1 MKIIKLTDLLKEISQ
16 PKYLDLD
23 LNNYHKLP
31 PRDGINITH
40 VAYMLNIRNVCKS
53 IDSSLKP
60 GGILVINDYFSI
72 IEKMLKYLPNYII
85 LEFHM
90 GYFND
95 KTQNSALVVL
105 KK

>member
-1 MKIIKLTDLLKEISQ
+1 MIKLINLLNEISQ

-23 LNNYHKLP
+23 LNEYHKLP

-53 IDSSLKP
+53 IDNSLKP
-60 GGILVINDYFSI
+60 GGILVIHDYFYI
-72 IEKMLKYLPNYII
+72 VEKMLKYLPNYKI
-85 LEFHM
+85 LELQLGH
-90 GYFND
+90 YND
-95 KTQNSALVVL
+95 KTDNSILVVL

>member
-1 MKIIKLTDLLKEISQ
+1 MIKLTDLLNEIKS

-23 LNNYHKLP
+23 LNEYHKLP

-53 IDSSLKP
+53 IDSSLKS
-60 GGILVINDYFSI
+60 GGILVINDYFQV
-72 IEKMLKYLPNYII
+72 IEKMLKYLPNYSI
-85 LEFHM
+85 LEFQF
-90 GYFND
+90 GYFDN
-95 KTQNSALVVL
+95 KSQNTSLVVL

>member
-1 MKIIKLTDLLKEISQ
+1 MIKLTDLLKEVSQ

-23 LNNYHKLP
+23 LNEYHKLP

-40 VAYMLNIRNVCKS
+40 VAYMVNLRNVCKS
-53 IDSSLKP
+53 IDSSLKS
-60 GGILVINDYFSI
+60 GGIVVIGDYLQI
-72 IEKMLKYLPNYII
+72 IEKMLKYLPNYTI

-90 GYFND
+90 DYFD
-95 KTQNSALVVL
+95 SKQINSAVIVL

>member
-1 MKIIKLTDLLKEISQ
+1 MIKLTHLLKEISQ

-23 LNNYHKLP
+23 LNDYHELP
-31 PRDGINITH
+31 QRDGINVTH
-40 VAYMLNIRNVCKS
+40 VAYMLTDLKNICKS

-72 IEKMLKYLPNYII
+72 IEKMLKYLPNYTI

-90 GYFND
+90 GHFND